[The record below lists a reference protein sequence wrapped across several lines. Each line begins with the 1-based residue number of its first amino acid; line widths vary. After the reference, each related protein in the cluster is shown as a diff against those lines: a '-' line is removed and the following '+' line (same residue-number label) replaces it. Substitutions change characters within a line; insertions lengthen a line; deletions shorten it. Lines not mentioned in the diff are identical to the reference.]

1 MKKMIALASVA
12 TLAAHSIPAL
22 AVDEVAAMD
31 LAKKNNCLACHS
43 IDKKL
48 VGPAWRDVG
57 KKYAGDAAAAEQLA
71 MKVKKGTKGTWG
83 TLPMPPN
90 ATVKNDD
97 IKTLVEYVLS
107 LK

>member
-1 MKKMIALASVA
+1 MKKMIVLASLA
-12 TLAAHSIPAL
+12 TLAIPAH
-22 AVDEVAAMD
+22 AVDEATAMD
-31 LAKKNNCLACHS
+31 LAKKHNCLACHS

-57 KKYAGDAAAAEQLA
+57 KKYAGDATAAEQLA

-83 TLPMPPN
+83 TIPMPPN
-90 ATVKNDD
+90 ATVKNED
-97 IKTLVEYVLS
+97 IKPLVEYVLS